1 MKNLEIFIQI
11 KRTLNGVLFLC
22 KVAKK
27 CKNDIIKQ
35 LQLYFKTR
43 DIYKVCYSKGGIN
56 MSNMDKKA
64 QKELE
69 KGYEK
74 AQVVLEDKDKL
85 ERLLQRTEKKLKIVP
100 VAGSILAMVPT
111 MVSLIRNYIKKE
123 YTDIPVGTIIAVT
136 SALIYFIS
144 PVDIIPDVLPGVGYV
159 DDAAVF
165 TACIKLVASDLDEYK
180 KWREENNKNIEE

>member
-1 MKNLEIFIQI
+1 
-11 KRTLNGVLFLC
+11 
-22 KVAKK
+22 
-27 CKNDIIKQ
+27 
-35 LQLYFKTR
+35 
-43 DIYKVCYSKGGIN
+43 

-123 YTDIPVGTIIAVT
+123 YKDIPVGTIIAVT

>member
-1 MKNLEIFIQI
+1 ML
-11 KRTLNGVLFLC
+11 
-22 KVAKK
+22 AKYY
-27 CKNDIIKQ
+27 KNDIIKQ

-43 DIYKVCYSKGGIN
+43 EIYKVCYSKGGIS

-64 QKELE
+64 QKQLE

-85 ERLLQRTEKKLKIVP
+85 ERLLQRTEKKLKMVP

-111 MVSLIRNYIKKE
+111 MVSLIRNYVKKE
-123 YTDIPVGTIIAVT
+123 YTDIPIGTIIAII

-144 PVDIIPDVLPGVGYV
+144 PVDLIPDVLPGVGYV
-159 DDAAVF
+159 DDAAVVA
-165 TACIKLVASDLDEYK
+165 ACIKLIASDLNEYK
-180 KWREENNKNIEE
+180 KWRENNNKNIEE